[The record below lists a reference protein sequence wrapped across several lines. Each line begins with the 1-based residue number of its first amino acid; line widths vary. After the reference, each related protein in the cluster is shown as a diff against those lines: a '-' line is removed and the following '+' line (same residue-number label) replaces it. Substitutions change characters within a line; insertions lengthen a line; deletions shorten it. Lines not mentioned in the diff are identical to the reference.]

1 MKTYVGRRI
10 KHQDVL
16 RYQSRQSIARKCKPT
31 YQILQY
37 TTTSLSKRRYCCCQQ
52 ECLQSF
58 HRDTLLIIPIH
69 YKPAYQILQYTTTS
83 LSKRRY
89 CCCQQECLQSFH
101 RDTLL
106 IIPIH
111 YKPAYQI
118 LQYTTT
124 SLSKI
129 IFCCCQ
135 QECLQSFHRDTLLI
149 ISKHCHFSGP
159 DTSLYDR
166 VKLSA
171 AAKNGGREKVNA
183 KFSFRRLFQSP
194 EQTFSSQ
201 KSFFSFF

>member
-52 ECLQSF
+52 ECLQCF

-89 CCCQQECLQSFH
+89 
-101 RDTLL
+101 
-106 IIPIH
+106 
-111 YKPAYQI
+111 
-118 LQYTTT
+118 
-124 SLSKI
+124 
-129 IFCCCQ
+129 CCCQ